1 MASGKKTNN
10 WSRSAKKAIRKTH
23 RGITVI
29 GVICLLIGF
38 AAGYIGAEYLSEND
52 CFELIGEKEINVPQ
66 GSTYTYMEEGA
77 KIISLG
83 RDLSTQIQIDTN
95 LTTDVNGAYI
105 IDTSAETTY
114 VITYTVD
121 DIKYGNIKR
130 IRTITVIGGES

>member
-1 MASGKKTNN
+1 MASGTKNSN
-10 WSRSAKKAIRKTH
+10 WSKSAKKAMKKTH

-29 GVICLLIGF
+29 GILCLLIGF
-38 AAGYIGAEYLSEND
+38 ATGYLGAEYLSEND
-52 CFELIGEKEINVPQ
+52 CFELIGEKKITVIQ
-66 GSTYTYMEEGA
+66 GAAYSYTEEGA

-83 RDLSTQIQIDTN
+83 RDLSAQIQIDTE
-95 LTTDVNGAYI
+95 LQLDADGAYI

-130 IRTITVIGGES
+130 IRTITVVGGES